1 MSNVFQGNRSNLGA
15 VPTPTSP
22 SPVPNPS
29 PATGVTPTEGFDARQ
44 QVKGAPYVA
53 AHVSN
58 ALTGI
63 IGPRMVVRGDIDFE
77 GELRIQGPVHG
88 NISTQG
94 ESQSV
99 LIVDPNAKIIGNV
112 TVPSLKVS
120 GNIEGEVKAIENVLI
135 QSTGVIKGN
144 VSYKTIQMESGAKII
159 GGMNPTNE

>member
-1 MSNVFQGNRSNLGA
+1 MSNVFQGNRANPGA
-15 VPTPTSP
+15 APAPTNSSP
-22 SPVPNPS
+22 IQGVSS
-29 PATGVTPTEGFDARQ
+29 ATGVSPTEAFDARQ
-44 QVKGAPYVA
+44 SVKGAPYVA

-77 GELRIQGPVHG
+77 GELRIQGQVHG

-144 VSYKTIQMESGAKII
+144 LSYKTIQMESGARII